1 LRGSVGTR
9 VRTLLMARG
18 VLGERATDFYIAFWI
33 IFAIGVGARYQGFM
47 RWTSGAPDLS
57 CRLPHA
63 GGAEE
68 RRCRVSCFDEALAAR
83 TRQRTGRPDPS
94 ARPVRSRLLS

>member
-1 LRGSVGTR
+1 LRGSVGIR

-33 IFAIGVGARYQGFM
+33 IFAIGVGLATKVSCGGPAGPPICRVGYPM
-47 RWTSGAPDLS
+47 REAPKSGAAAS
-57 CRLPHA
+57 
-63 GGAEE
+63 
-68 RRCRVSCFDEALAAR
+68 RVFDEALAAR